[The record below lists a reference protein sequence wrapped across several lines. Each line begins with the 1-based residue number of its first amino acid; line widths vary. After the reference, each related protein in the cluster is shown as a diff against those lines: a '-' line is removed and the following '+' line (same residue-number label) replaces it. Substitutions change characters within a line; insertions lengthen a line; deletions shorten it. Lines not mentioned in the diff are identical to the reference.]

1 MKKELLRQLANT
13 TSVLAMVGMTASAS
27 TANAAV
33 ITPPPLGTSGT
44 VSATFTGYDYTL
56 GMAIVTEAS
65 TLTNITLTTPLITF
79 PTFTSRTMGAIT
91 CPAAS
96 ATCQRFQ
103 VYTTVPQ
110 PASGAVTAN
119 VTYSAKFSDGSALP
133 ASLAATLGGL
143 TTGAGTPVPAADN
156 LIPVIPTIQTTNY
169 LNKNTK
175 TISYTITL
183 NP

>member
-1 MKKELLRQLANT
+1 MKKELLRKLANT
-13 TSVLAMVGMTASAS
+13 TSVLAMVGMIASAS
-27 TANAAV
+27 TASA
-33 ITPPPLGTSGT
+33 IPLPAFGTSGT
-44 VSATFTGYDYTL
+44 VSATFTGFDYTL

-65 TLTNITLTTPLITF
+65 TLSNITVFTPSITF
-79 PTFTSRTMGAIT
+79 PTFTSRTMSPIT

-156 LIPVIPTIQTTNY
+156 LIMVTPTITPTNY

-175 TISYTITL
+175 VINYTITL